1 MEKKK
6 FCHMTEEMQFMKEF
20 HAGWENNAI
29 YIIHDGDDTVII
41 DPCVDYKTFIEYLEQ
56 INCKKLRIL
65 LTHGHEDHI
74 SAIPGLI
81 KRYNDS
87 EILISKEDLPFL
99 TDPKLNYSFKS
110 KKPINLTEYSSSFKT
125 ISPGEK
131 IKIGQYS
138 LEVFPTPGH
147 TEGSVIFID
156 DEHKCAYT
164 GDTLFK
170 ESIGATHFP
179 GGNMDKMEE
188 SLKKIVERIP
198 DDYKLYP
205 GHHSSTTMKYEK
217 ENNPYLQDFEEESN

>member
-1 MEKKK
+1 
-6 FCHMTEEMQFMKEF
+6 MTQETPFMKEF

-29 YIIHDGDDTVII
+29 FILHDDNDTVII
-41 DPCVDYKTFIEYLEQ
+41 DPCVDSKKFIKYLES
-56 INCKKLRIL
+56 INCQKLRIL

-74 SAIPGLI
+74 SAIPGLMEHYKDTQI
-81 KRYNDS
+81 FIA
-87 EILISKEDLPFL
+87 EEDLPFL

-110 KKPINLTEYSSSFKT
+110 KKPINLSNYSQSFKT
-125 ISPGEK
+125 FSPGEK
-131 IKIGQYS
+131 IQIGKYF

-164 GDTLFK
+164 GDTIFK

-179 GGNMDKMEE
+179 GGNMKKMIK

-198 DDYKLYP
+198 DDYALYP
-205 GHHSSTTMKYEK
+205 GHHDSTTMKYEK
-217 ENNPYLQDFEEESN
+217 ENNMYLQDSEEEEEA